1 MAADGSLI
9 FDARIGTQNFTEDTK
24 NLKNTALAACSA
36 IDQAM
41 VVAATVDTSSISQDV
56 NNLTNF
62 IAQAIKQPKIEP
74 KVDDDQFKDDM
85 NDLQKQAG
93 RASEDVGKE
102 ITEKLSSA
110 VALGNIKFQI
120 VQAISSAVSE
130 LPQQMVSIGAGFE
143 SSMSQVAA
151 TMGITDTAEE
161 FGILTEAAKELGES
175 TKYSAQQAG
184 ESLNYLAL
192 AGMNAEEAVSALPT
206 VLNVAAAGGME
217 LAAASDLITDAMS
230 ALGLELSDMNTF
242 ADQLAVT
249 AQKSNTSVEQLGEAI
264 LTVGGTAKT
273 LSGGVVEMNTA
284 LGILADNGIKG
295 AEGGTALRNVILSL
309 SAPTDKAAEAL
320 ERLGINAFDEVGKMR
335 PLQDTI
341 ADFNDALSD
350 MSDQDRTAVLNEI
363 FNKVDLKAVNALLGT
378 SAERFHELSGYISD
392 CEGAAAQMAETM
404 DDNLNGDLTIMQSAL
419 EGLGIAAYK
428 KFQEPM
434 RTAVQSVTEDIGALT
449 SSLTDGE
456 LSESFDKLSAGMSE
470 LVSGFSKLLA
480 EDILPA
486 AINGFAWI
494 VDNGE
499 SIANTFAITAAAV
512 VSYQIA
518 VNGAAAAT
526 KLFTAE
532 IMLDPLGLLVSALA
546 AATVGMIEF
555 MNAAEDYQQ
564 SLTAVDETTLA
575 IQKQNEA
582 FTVSVNAAHESME
595 AIDKNADVSARC
607 WKEVQTL
614 VDENGNATVSV
625 SELETAVA
633 RLNEVSDSNIQVIDG
648 QIQGYKEL
656 ASTFD
661 DYIEDIR
668 TSAKLDAL
676 KPAYG
681 EALLNYDK
689 EALDNAWNDLVEKE
703 AAYEQAMHDI
713 DNMYNYDQKIVDAYT
728 AAETE
733 FSNASTYYAQLS
745 ESYTNAKAV
754 IDEYEGILSDAN
766 SSAAGS
772 YVDAMNEQNEAI
784 GDYYR
789 NLYGN
794 AAAGAEETSSDL
806 KDLWS
811 ALDHEYAMGI
821 VADDTEL
828 YARRKELLEQ
838 YGDESNSEHWSYYEK
853 LHDMEQEYNDK
864 ILAEREK
871 ADKEHAQE
879 IAAAMDEQQDIVDNG
894 LKDILKKYQDAY
906 DEIEKK
912 RQAYRDKLMSVGGD
926 LFTVETDDNGN
937 TSYIVN
943 NIDEQLRKMREYDSA
958 IRSLKEQNA
967 SDALIAELTSMSD
980 EDSYQFAEYLS
991 GMSASEFG
999 RINELYNEK
1008 QKLADELS
1016 KDMYAD
1022 EAQAV
1027 SDAMTEELAGLVT
1040 DSYDYGAMSAEQF
1053 ALGFSEALNELKFG
1067 TVYNQLNAAG
1077 ASRSY
1082 ENYVIKDES
1091 GKERTIKLDIDISGK
1106 SNVYLDNQK
1115 VGEQVTDY
1123 QKKTAHIKGE

>member
-9 FDARIGTQNFTEDTK
+9 FDTGLDNSGFINGLNGIQSMA
-24 NLKNTALAACSA
+24 
-36 IDQAM
+36 
-41 VVAATVDTSSISQDV
+41 VVAAGNIAAD
-56 NNLTNF
+56 
-62 IAQAIKQPKIEP
+62 IAQS
-74 KVDDDQFKDDM
+74 V
-85 NDLQKQAG
+85 
-93 RASEDVGKE
+93 
-102 ITEKLSSA
+102 SSA
-110 VALGNIKFQI
+110 MA
-120 VQAISSAVSE
+120 AI
-130 LPQQMVSIGAGFE
+130 PQQMVSIGAGFE

-242 ADQLAVT
+242 ADELAVT

-273 LSGGVVEMNTA
+273 LSGGVAEMNTA

-320 ERLGINAFDEVGKMR
+320 ANLGVNAFDEAGKMR

-341 ADFNDALSD
+341 ADLDSALSA
-350 MSDQDRTAVLNEI
+350 MSDQEKTAVLSEI

-378 SAERFHELSGYISD
+378 SAERFDELSGYISD

-419 EGLGIAAYK
+419 EGLGIAAYE

-449 SSLTDGE
+449 ASLTDGE
-456 LSESFDKLSAGMSE
+456 LSESFDNISSALGESLESILSFAANDVIPAVISGMQFIAEYGEQIIGIAAGIGGAFLAWKVGEVVQGVVVSLQTANVSLALLSAE
-470 LVSGFSKLLA
+470 SG
-480 EDILPA
+480 
-486 AINGFAWI
+486 
-494 VDNGE
+494 
-499 SIANTFAITAAAV
+499 AAAV
-512 VSYQIA
+512 QEMALAGSLNLSEIA
-518 VNGAAAAT
+518 VAAFTGQINIAT
-526 KLFTAE
+526 VAMETLKKVIFE
-532 IMLDPLGLLVSALA
+532 HPFGVLLAALA
-546 AATVGMIEF
+546 AV
-555 MNAAEDYQQ
+555 
-564 SLTAVDETTLA
+564 
-575 IQKQNEA
+575 
-582 FTVSVNAAHESME
+582 
-595 AIDKNADVSARC
+595 
-607 WKEVQTL
+607 
-614 VDENGNATVSV
+614 
-625 SELETAVA
+625 TAVA
-633 RLNEVSDSNIQVIDG
+633 LAAKSAIDNYTESMDVSHIDDQTKAIMDETESIKEQKREYDELIALKKEKEDADNAEINNIQRLWTELQSYVDESGNVISNNERASEIISMLNDNYDMNIG
-648 QIQGYKEL
+648 FIDDQIQGYQDL
-656 ASTFD
+656 ASSMD
-661 DYIEDIR
+661 DYIEKLRIESRIR
-668 TSAKLDAL
+668 NGQE
-676 KPAYG
+676 AYD
-681 EALLNYDK
+681 EAVKNYDELIK
-689 EALDNAWNDLVEKE
+689 KRDELEAQQNLYLETDKKLLSQGLDIQWGSQRGAL
-703 AAYEQAMHDI
+703 
-713 DNMYNYDQKIVDAYT
+713 
-728 AAETE
+728 AAEIASINE
-733 FSNASTYYAQLS
+733 LINA
-745 ESYTNAKAV
+745 EEK
-754 IDEYEGILSDAN
+754 
-766 SSAAGS
+766 
-772 YVDAMNEQNEAI
+772 AMNEYESLFDEKNKLADTSVPTGSGNGENNGGSSGNGTGGGNNEPPNE
-784 GDYYR
+784 D
-789 NLYGN
+789 
-794 AAAGAEETSSDL
+794 EL
-806 KDLWS
+806 KEQWA
-811 ALDHEYAMGI
+811 ALDHEYAMGVI
-821 VADDTEL
+821 ASDTEL
-828 YARRKELLEQ
+828 YRRRRELLEQ

-853 LHDMEQEYNDK
+853 LHDMEQDFSDEQLKKEQEYNDK
-864 ILAEREK
+864 IIAETEK
-871 ADKEHAQE
+871 ADKERAQE

-912 RQAYRDKLMSVGGD
+912 RQTYRDKLMSVGGE
-926 LFTVETDDNGN
+926 LFSVETDENGKK
-937 TSYIVN
+937 SYIVN
-943 NIDEQLRKMREYDSA
+943 DIDEQLRKMREYDSA
-958 IRSLKEQNA
+958 IRSLREQNA

-1016 KDMYAD
+1016 KDMYAN

-1027 SDAMTEELAGLVT
+1027 SDAMTEELAGLVA

-1053 ALGFSEALNELKFG
+1053 ALGFSEALNELKLG
-1067 TVYNQLNAAG
+1067 TVYEQLNAAG

-1091 GKERTIKLDIDISGK
+1091 GKDRTIKLDIDISGK
-1106 SNVYLDNQK
+1106 SNVYLDNKK
-1115 VGEQVTDY
+1115 VGEQVTNY
-1123 QKKTAHIKGE
+1123 QRQTEHIQGE